1 MEFASP
7 SYLFMLLIV
16 PALGILYLY
25 SFHRQKKSLSLFSR
39 PDLLKLTNPSLSR
52 MKPVAQQILV
62 IAALSLF
69 IVSAARPQWGYEYRT
84 IRQKETQIMVV
95 FDISSSMTARDTT
108 PCRLYR
114 ARQEVNELLNII
126 KGEQIGLVAFSGM
139 SILKCPLTCDYEAF
153 KWFLD
158 SLSTKDIPVNG
169 TDIGRA
175 IQTTCAAF
183 KSSGKQESRCIIL
196 VTDGEDHEGNIKQ
209 ALAEVIREGISIHI
223 LGVGEDY
230 GSPIPLVGKVNE
242 LKKSS
247 GGELIISRLNE
258 SLLRDIAKKTGG
270 IYVHAGSNRP
280 AMAVIYN
287 RGIKDQ
293 RYENGLDRSK
303 RKTLKDR
310 FQWFLVVGL
319 VIFGW
324 VVAANDV
331 RVTAKHMKITKE

>member
-7 SYLFMLLIV
+7 SYLFMLLLV

-25 SFHRQKKSLSLFSR
+25 SFHRQKKALLLFSQ

-52 MKPVAQQILV
+52 MKPAAKQILV
-62 IAALSLF
+62 TAALSLF

-95 FDISSSMTARDTT
+95 FDISSSMAARDVA
-108 PCRLYR
+108 PCRLQR
-114 ARQEVNELLNII
+114 GRQEIDKLLNIL
-126 KGEQIGLVAFSGM
+126 KGEQIGLVVFSGI
-139 SILKCPLTCDYEAF
+139 SILTCPLTCDYKAF

-169 TDIGRA
+169 TDLGRA
-175 IQTTCAAF
+175 IQTACSAF
-183 KSSGKQESRCIIL
+183 TNSEKQESRFIIL

-209 ALAEVIREGISIHI
+209 ALSEVIREGISIHV
-223 LGVGEDY
+223 LGVGKDH
-230 GSPIPLVGKVNE
+230 GSPIPLAEEVNE
-242 LKKSS
+242 FKKNS

-258 SLLRDIAKKTGG
+258 SLLKDIAKETDGT
-270 IYVHAGSNRP
+270 YVQANSNHQ
-280 AMAVIYN
+280 AMAAIYK

-293 RYENGLDRSK
+293 QHGNGLDRSK

-310 FQWFLVVGL
+310 FQWFLAVGL

-324 VVAANDV
+324 VVASNEVHDEKG
-331 RVTAKHMKITKE
+331 RL

>member
-7 SYLFMLLIV
+7 SYLFLLLIV
-16 PALGILYLY
+16 PVLGILYLY
-25 SFHRQKKSLSLFSR
+25 SFHKRKKALLLFSQ

-52 MKPVAQQILV
+52 MKTVPKTMLL

-69 IVSAARPQWGYEYRT
+69 IVAAARPQWGYEYRT
-84 IRQKETQIMVV
+84 IKQKKTQIMVV
-95 FDISSSMTARDTT
+95 FDISSSMNARDST
-108 PCRLYR
+108 PCRLER
-114 ARQEVNELLNII
+114 GRQEVDELLNII
-126 KGEQIGLVAFSGM
+126 KGEQIGLVVFSGM
-139 SILKCPLTCDYEAF
+139 SILRCPLTLDHKAF

-158 SLSTKDIPVNG
+158 SLSTNDIPVYG

-175 IQTTCAAF
+175 IQITCAAF
-183 KSSGKQESRCIIL
+183 TSSEKQENRCIIL
-196 VTDGEDHEGNIKQ
+196 VTDGEDHKGNIKQ
-209 ALAEVIREGISIHI
+209 ALDEAIREGISIHI

-230 GSPIPLVGKVNE
+230 GSPIPLSGEGNE

-247 GGELIISRLNE
+247 SGELIISRLNE
-258 SLLRDIAKKTGG
+258 SLLRDIAKETGG
-270 IYVHAGSNRP
+270 IYVHAGLNRP
-280 AMAVIYN
+280 AMAAIYN

-293 RYENGLDRSK
+293 LHGNGLDRSK

-331 RVTAKHMKITKE
+331 RVTAKHTKIAKE